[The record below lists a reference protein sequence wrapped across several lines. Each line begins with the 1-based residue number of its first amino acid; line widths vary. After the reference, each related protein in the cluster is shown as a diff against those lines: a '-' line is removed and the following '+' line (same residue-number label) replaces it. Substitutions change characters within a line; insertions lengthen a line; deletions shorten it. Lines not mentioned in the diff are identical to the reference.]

1 MPTSSPPHLSPS
13 CAHPSLTLLCPP
25 CQHNRAAALHNAYT
39 SATTTIE
46 LMISRIGREK
56 QTASE
61 NLTQMVRFLTNAAE
75 RAKVNGSP
83 ERSTYLRERVRVE
96 MRIYEKRKRERNSDL
111 EELEERLGRVERGL
125 EGKLRNLRRGQGGEV
140 GGMGYFV
147 G

>member
-1 MPTSSPPHLSPS
+1 MPTSSPPHLSR
-13 CAHPSLTLLCPP
+13 LCPP

-39 SATTTIE
+39 SATITIE
-46 LMISRIGREK
+46 LMISRIEREK

-111 EELEERLGRVERGL
+111 EELEERLGRVETGL
-125 EGKLRNLRRGQGGEV
+125 EGKLRKLRRGQGGEV

>member
-1 MPTSSPPHLSPS
+1 
-13 CAHPSLTLLCPP
+13 
-25 CQHNRAAALHNAYT
+25 
-39 SATTTIE
+39 
-46 LMISRIGREK
+46 MISRIGREK

-96 MRIYEKRKRERNSDL
+96 MRIDEKRKRERNSDL